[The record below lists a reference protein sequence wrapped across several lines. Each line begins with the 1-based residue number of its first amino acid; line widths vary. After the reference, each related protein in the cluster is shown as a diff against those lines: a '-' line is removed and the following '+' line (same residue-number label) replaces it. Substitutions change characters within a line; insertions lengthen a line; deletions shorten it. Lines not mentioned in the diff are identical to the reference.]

1 MDIVR
6 GDIFFADLSP
16 VVGVEQAGVRPVLVV
31 QNDEANAR
39 IPTVTV
45 VPITSNLR
53 AARFMFA
60 VLLPAIESGLPKD
73 SVALVFQIRTL
84 DKSRLIRKAGHL
96 SDSVMDMI
104 DRALE
109 IHLDL

>member
-1 MDIVR
+1 MDLAR
-6 GDIFFADLSP
+6 GDIFYANLDP
-16 VVGVEQAGVRPVLVV
+16 VVGVEQAGTRPVLIV
-31 QNDEANAR
+31 QNDEANTR

-45 VPITSNLR
+45 VPITSNVR
-53 AARFMFA
+53 ASHFLFT
-60 VLLPAIESGLPKD
+60 VLLPANESGLPRH

-84 DKSRLIRKAGHL
+84 DKSRLTRKVGQL
-96 SDSVMDMI
+96 SDGIMEEV